1 MTTPDFHKRA
11 SDLFLELRE
20 MHEQER
26 SGRLAALDSRELRR
40 EVEELLAN
48 DVHTGTG
55 RDAAAEAEGVQRA
68 DDVPAAI
75 GPYKVLRRL
84 GRGGSGFV
92 LLAEQERPIHRLV
105 AIKVVPYAAIN
116 PDAATRF
123 EFERRA
129 LERTE
134 HPNIAKIL
142 DAGRTA
148 DGLPYL
154 VIEYVEGV
162 PLSQYCR
169 ENRLSVR
176 ECIGLVV
183 EIADAVQHA
192 HQRGVIH
199 RDLKP
204 ANILVSETSG
214 RPTPRILDFGI
225 AKPTQSFGA
234 DALVT
239 SGVPIGTPA
248 FMAPEQTG
256 GRATDTRADVYALGA
271 VLYSLV
277 AGRPPIDASGEPV
290 ELLARIRD
298 QVPPAASRVR
308 AAMNHQ
314 ASVPREAL
322 PRSFWHDLDL
332 ILGKTLEKDPARR
345 YETVAAFAEDLRR
358 LLRREAIGAHPP
370 TFRYRASRFAQRHRA
385 LVATVSV
392 VSAAAVLG
400 IGGLTAGLIEAH
412 RQRAEAKVQSESQ
425 QEVITFLR
433 EDLLG
438 AASPTREGEK
448 ITAADLL
455 RQASER
461 VGAKFENRPLV
472 AAAIHFTLGSA
483 FADIGEF
490 GPAERHLDISLEL
503 RRKHAGADAPDTVRS
518 EVAKASFL
526 ARSERYEQAEPALR
540 AAVERARAILGVDDR
555 AFCAALTDL
564 GGVVFSIGRG
574 KEAIGILQEA
584 LTVAIRVHGDRSPR
598 VLETTSNLAQA
609 YDMAGDSAKS
619 LELLLESLR
628 IAEGMASVPR
638 LTLIGLNN
646 NIGATYQGL
655 NRDQEAAPYLRRASD
670 LAAEWFRDD
679 NPDRWVLQG
688 NLASLEAELGNADRG
703 VELYTAVIQNLA
715 RIMGP
720 ESRPV
725 MSARHMRANALWI
738 GRKFDDAA
746 REFSTLLPEIA
757 RALGEEDWLTIQT
770 RSSLAR
776 TLFDAGKFTEALPFA
791 EQAAREFHDTLGEA
805 HPRTRNTKIL
815 LEDIRKRLT
824 ALGEPSG
831 KAGG

>member
-1 MTTPDFHKRA
+1 MTTPDFHKQA

-20 MHEQER
+20 MNEQER

-48 DVHTGTG
+48 DVHTGTDP
-55 RDAAAEAEGVQRA
+55 DAAAEEERAQRP

-169 ENRLSVR
+169 ANRLSVR

-248 FMAPEQTG
+248 YMAPEQTG

-277 AGRPPIDASGEPV
+277 AGRPPIDTSGEPV

-308 AAMNHQ
+308 GAMNPQ
-314 ASVPREAL
+314 PDVPREAL

-358 LLRREAIGAHPP
+358 LLRREAIAAHPP

-412 RQRAEAKVQSESQ
+412 RQRAEAKVQSEAQ

-455 RQASER
+455 QQASER
-461 VGAKFENRPLV
+461 VGTKFENRPLV
-472 AAAIHFTLGSA
+472 AAAIHFTLGTA
-483 FADIGEF
+483 FADLGEF
-490 GPAERHLDISLEL
+490 GPAERHLDLSLDL
-503 RRKHAGADAPDTVRS
+503 RRKYAGVNAPDTVRS

-526 ARSERYEQAEPALR
+526 ARSERYELAETALR
-540 AAVERARAILGVDDR
+540 AAVERARAILGVDDP
-555 AFCAALTDL
+555 AYCAALTDL
-564 GGVVFSIGRG
+564 GGVVFTVGRG
-574 KEAIGILQEA
+574 KEAIGILKEA

-609 YDMAGDSAKS
+609 YDMAGDAPKS
-619 LELLLESLR
+619 LELLHESLR
-628 IAEGMASVPR
+628 IAESLKGVPR

-646 NIGATYQGL
+646 NIGATYQGM
-655 NRDQEAAPYLRRASD
+655 NRDEEAAPYLRRASE
-670 LAAEWFRDD
+670 LAAEWFSVD
-679 NPDRWVLQG
+679 NPDRWVLQA

-703 VELYTAVIQNLA
+703 AELYAEVVQHLS

-720 ESRPV
+720 SSLPV
-725 MSARHMRANALWI
+725 MRARHMHANALWI
-738 GRKFDDAA
+738 GRRFEQAA
-746 REFSTLLPEIA
+746 AEFTTLLPEI
-757 RALGEEDWLTIQT
+757 REALGAENYLTIQT
-770 RSSLAR
+770 RASLAR
-776 TLFDAGKFTEALPFA
+776 VLFDAGQFEQALPHI
-791 EQAAREFHDTLGEA
+791 EQAAAEFVATLGES
-805 HPRTRNTKIL
+805 HPRTQTAQQLLRNTRMR
-815 LEDIRKRLT
+815 LEASRADH
-824 ALGEPSG
+824 
-831 KAGG
+831 GGS